1 MTDSP
6 QGLPDLLQSI
16 LSKRG
21 LRVEP
26 SESDSSHR
34 GQDLSQIVFVGN
46 WQDPCPR
53 RLLFDPQLEPVDIV
67 TWQVI
72 RVFADPSQA
81 VAFPPYADLMRAVR
95 VSRATIARAL
105 AVLRL
110 TRWLPLCA
118 SLRGADGRFAGH
130 VYALNDEPLPLPEM
144 LKLDA
149 GFVRFV
155 EQACEHRSVHVQKLA
170 TGTMKTLQTEMAD
183 GMRSVHTPV
192 RIADQVASRLSA
204 MRRLIGDQVQ
214 ILNPAHRVHNL
225 NAVHS
230 SSSVKKTTT
239 TTLTQETAGISDT
252 ERHSSALIF
261 PDALSLTESQRCVL
275 RMRLERI
282 PDALRQSVLDE
293 AAGRVLAKRQTSDPV
308 RCQFDYVASLCTR
321 ALEGQFVL
329 TDAGERVRTLR
340 AERGQAESRL
350 ERAKAYSEAN
360 RLAEIERHRN
370 RTD

>member
-16 LSKRG
+16 LSRRG
-21 LRVEP
+21 LRVQP

-34 GQDLSQIVFVGN
+34 GQDFSQLVFVGN

-67 TWQVI
+67 TWQII
-72 RVFADPSQA
+72 RIFADPSQA
-81 VAFPPYADLMRAVR
+81 VAFPSYADLMRAVR
-95 VSRATIARAL
+95 VSRATVARAL

-170 TGTMKTLQTEMAD
+170 TGTIETLQAEMGD
-183 GMRSVHTPV
+183 GTRSVHAPV
-192 RIADQVASRLSA
+192 RVADHFASRLNA
-204 MRRLIGDQVQ
+204 MRQLIGDQVQ
-214 ILNPAHRVHNL
+214 ILNPAHRVQNL
-225 NAVHS
+225 NSVR

-239 TTLTQETAGISDT
+239 TTLTQETAGTSDT

-308 RCQFDYVASLCTR
+308 RCQFDYVASLWTR

-329 TDAGERVRTLR
+329 TEAGERVRKLR
-340 AERGQAESRL
+340 AERGQAEFRL